1 MDENEEERS
10 IGKRAIRNWNKMRL
24 KGKVVEKIRKKE
36 KRNKENGKRGKVMV
50 SRGGCI
56 RSRSQVSNRR
66 EGRFEATGISR
77 RVLSFTRHATIPRDH
92 RAEREV
98 KV

>member
-36 KRNKENGKRGKVMV
+36 KRNKRKWKE
-50 SRGGCI
+50 
-56 RSRSQVSNRR
+56 R
-66 EGRFEATGISR
+66 EGDGFER
-77 RVLSFTRHATIPRDH
+77 RLHSIEIPSFQSP
-92 RAEREV
+92 
-98 KV
+98 

>member
-36 KRNKENGKRGKVMV
+36 KRNKENRKRGD
-50 SRGGCI
+50 GFE
-56 RSRSQVSNRR
+56 RR
-66 EGRFEATGISR
+66 LHSIEIP
-77 RVLSFTRHATIPRDH
+77 SFQSP
-92 RAEREV
+92 
-98 KV
+98 